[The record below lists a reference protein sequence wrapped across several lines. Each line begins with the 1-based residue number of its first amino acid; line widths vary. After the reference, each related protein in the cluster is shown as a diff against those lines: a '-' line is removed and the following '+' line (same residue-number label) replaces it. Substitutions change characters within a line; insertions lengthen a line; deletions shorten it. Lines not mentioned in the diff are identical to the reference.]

1 MRRRITSFISLLPL
15 VILISLP
22 CPVKQDLKQL
32 LGIPINTSAQTAKNN
47 NTVGVYTS
55 KNKEREQ
62 KRQKS
67 KNQHLFNHVSLPFFV
82 SSDVILYQSTG
93 SDPGEPSSIP
103 IFLKYRKL
111 II

>member
-1 MRRRITSFISLLPL
+1 MRKRIIPFLYLLPL

-32 LGIPINTSAQTAKNN
+32 LGIPINTSAQIAKNN
-47 NTVGVYTS
+47 TVCVYAS
-55 KNKEREQ
+55 VQNKEREQ

-67 KNQHLFNHVSLPFFV
+67 NSQHIFSHASFHFFV
-82 SSDVILYQSTG
+82 YSDVILDKSTE
-93 SDPGEPSSIP
+93 SDSRAPSSIP
-103 IFLKYRKL
+103 IFLKCRKL